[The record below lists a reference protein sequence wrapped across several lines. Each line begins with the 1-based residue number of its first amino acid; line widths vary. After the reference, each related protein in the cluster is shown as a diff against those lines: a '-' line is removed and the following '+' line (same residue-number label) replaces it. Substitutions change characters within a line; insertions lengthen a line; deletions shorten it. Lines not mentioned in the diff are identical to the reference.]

1 MTKKVLL
8 VSISILIATFSY
20 AQKPQRIAYI
30 DMTYILE
37 NVPDYEKAS
46 SQLDSKVKV
55 WQDKIAKAQREL
67 EVLKTDLSNEKA
79 LLTKD
84 LIEEREED
92 ISIKMEEL
100 NKTQNKYFGTKGDL
114 YQLRKQLVKP
124 VQDQVYN
131 AIQDIAKKRK
141 YDFVLDKSSD
151 LIMLYSNDKYDI
163 SDLVIKSI
171 TRSEKQNE
179 LAEKRSKKQEAIK
192 AKQNQAKEPNPEV
205 AKRIEERELAKKEL
219 QERIEKQKADRAKKR
234 EEQKK
239 AIEAARLQK
248 LKEREEAKQKIADKR
263 AAEQKAREEKNQEQ
277 EPEQENNNN

>member
-8 VSISILIATFSY
+8 LSISLLFISFSF

-30 DMTYILE
+30 DMAYILE
-37 NVPDYEKAS
+37 NVPDYQEAS
-46 SQLDSKVKV
+46 TQLQSKVKM
-55 WQDKIAKAQREL
+55 WQDNISRDQRAL

-84 LIEEREED
+84 LIVEREED
-92 ISIKMEEL
+92 ITIKAEEL
-100 NKTQNKYFGTKGDL
+100 KKTQNKYFGTKGDL
-114 YQLRKQLVKP
+114 YRLRKQLVKP

-151 LIMLYSNDKYDI
+151 LIMLYTNDKYDI

-171 TRSEKQNE
+171 TRTEKQNE
-179 LAEKRSKKQEAIK
+179 IATKRSKKQEAIK
-192 AKQNQAKEPNPEV
+192 AKQEQAKEPNPEV
-205 AKRIEERELAKKEL
+205 AKKLADRAAKKKEL
-219 QERIEKQKADRAKKR
+219 QDRIEKQKLDRAKKR

-239 AIEAARLQK
+239 AIEEARLK
-248 LKEREEAKQKIADKR
+248 KIKEREDIKKKLAEKR
-263 AAEQKAREEKNQEQ
+263 DAEQKARE
-277 EPEQENNNN
+277 NNN

>member
-1 MTKKVLL
+1 MTKKFLLLL
-8 VSISILIATFSY
+8 VSILIATVAF

-30 DMTYILE
+30 DMVYILE
-37 NVPDYEKAS
+37 NVPDYQEAS
-46 SQLDSKVKV
+46 TQLETKVKT
-55 WQDKIAKAQREL
+55 WQNKITKTQREL
-67 EVLKTDLSNEKA
+67 ELLKTDLVNEKA

-92 ISIKMEEL
+92 ILIKSEEL

-114 YQLRKQLVKP
+114 YRLRKQLVKP

-179 LAEKRSKKQEAIK
+179 IAEKRTKKQEEIR
-192 AKQNQAKEPNPEV
+192 AKQEQAKEPNPEI
-205 AKRIEERELAKKEL
+205 AKKIAEREANKKEL
-219 QERIEKQKADRAKKR
+219 QARIEAQKKERAEKR
-234 EEQKK
+234 EAQKK
-239 AIEAARLQK
+239 AIEEARLK
-248 LKEREEAKQKIADKR
+248 KIKEREEVKQKLADKR
-263 AAEQKAREEKNQEQ
+263 AAEQKAREEKNQKQ